1 MRSEVSSGK
10 QGGICFDEFS
20 KVLGLKLCFH
30 LRGLM
35 YSADK
40 EGMYLWEE
48 AAEEDTLVKV
58 PGKIFTQEFKFTMRN
73 VMSRELGYFFWDGH
87 HHCFS
92 HKLIYK
98 GR

>member
-1 MRSEVSSGK
+1 MSEKEGHAVRSGVSSGK

-20 KVLGLKLCFH
+20 KVPGLKLCFH

-48 AAEEDTLVKV
+48 VGEEN
-58 PGKIFTQEFKFTMRN
+58 TQ
-73 VMSRELGYFFWDGH
+73 
-87 HHCFS
+87 
-92 HKLIYK
+92 
-98 GR
+98 